1 LNYIYLESFLSFNH
15 RYNNYVT
22 SIKNYLDML
31 WTCGCLFLQSIID
44 GSLLAD
50 EVRVGQE
57 LVQLVVRQTEV
68 LSEFLGAITSE
79 KFI

>member
-1 LNYIYLESFLSFNH
+1 
-15 RYNNYVT
+15 
-22 SIKNYLDML
+22 ML
-31 WTCGCLFLQSIID
+31 WTCWCLLLQSIID

-79 KFI
+79 NSFKYNKYSISIKPIN